1 MGRGGTRV
9 GGDHGDEIKDDGES
23 ENNNNKAAWLL
34 GVKNLQI
41 QPYHLPPLGSIDLLH
56 LLIHPSTYCFSSNN
70 FIPFFFLKIKVLQF
84 SCMNN
89 RPGLHTV

>member
-1 MGRGGTRV
+1 MGRGGATV

-23 ENNNNKAAWLL
+23 ENNNNMAAWLL

-56 LLIHPSTYCFSSNN
+56 LLIHPSIHILLFLQIISYLSSSLKSKYCN
-70 FIPFFFLKIKVLQF
+70 F
-84 SCMNN
+84 
-89 RPGLHTV
+89 HA